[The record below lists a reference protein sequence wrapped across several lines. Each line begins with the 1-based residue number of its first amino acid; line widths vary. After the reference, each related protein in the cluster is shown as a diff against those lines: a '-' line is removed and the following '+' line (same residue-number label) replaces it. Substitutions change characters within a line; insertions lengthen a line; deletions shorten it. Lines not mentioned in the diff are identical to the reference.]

1 MYKRLAVNQYDE
13 CCPGNACSPN
23 RRQFLTL
30 SLGVAA
36 GTVLAGSRAEAA
48 AALGVPEERLIGVP
62 VDKELPPG
70 WSADLYRRGE
80 PTSYT
85 GPDLRWLGMPVGGG
99 ATGQLYLGGD
109 GRLWCWDI
117 FNRPAAGTTDA
128 GYANPR
134 QPASPIRHGF
144 ALRTRAGGR
153 TQTRALDAAGF
164 DQVRF
169 TGQYPIGRV
178 RYRAEDAPVEVTLE
192 AFSPFVPLSVAD
204 STLPATVLAYTL
216 RNTSDSAVD
225 ATLLGYVENPAC
237 LDTRTQRG
245 ITLRSAGFGDRS
257 LRGVQFSAAEQVE
270 TGGRPDVVFED
281 WERDGYDG
289 WTVEGTAFGAGPVLV
304 SEAPDYMK
312 RGGPLNATGQRF
324 VTSHDFRGADGD
336 IGRAD
341 AATGKLISSAFTIER
356 KSVRLSVGGGNH
368 PGQICVNVRVG
379 GAVVATATGRDAES
393 MQTVFLD
400 VAAHEGK
407 SAVIEIVDAHGG
419 AWGHVNCD
427 RIVFTD
433 VAPRPDIVFED
444 WERDSFEGWTVE
456 GSAFGAGPVLV
467 AEVPDYMK
475 RFGDLGVTG
484 QRFVTSHDF
493 RGSGGDA
500 GRADAATGKL
510 TSRPFTVER
519 RYVNVAVGGGSHHG
533 QTCVN
538 LLIDGTV
545 VASVAGRDAEPVS
558 MATVNL
564 SAYHGRTAVVEIVD
578 ADTGGWGHVNVDRI
592 VFSDVPTD
600 TRPLDQVPDNGTLVL
615 AALDGRATVRPSLAR
630 WADLDDVFASED
642 GPAEVD
648 GSLGGQAGSVAVP
661 VHLAPGQS
669 RTVRFVLGWHFGV
682 PDRVSLAFLRGSD
695 TLRRHYA
702 GRFADARAV
711 VRHVA
716 DHLDRLEADTRSWVD
731 TWYTDATLPH
741 WFLERT
747 LAPASTLAT
756 STCYLFDDGR
766 FYGWEG
772 VYCCPGTCEH
782 VWNYAQ
788 SIARLFPQLE
798 RDTRGRV
805 DLGIGFHPD
814 TGQIGNRAEADMSWA
829 TDGQCG
835 TILRCYREHLTAP
848 DDTFLRANWSR
859 LRRALEWIVEHDAGP
874 DGTVDGAQ
882 PNTLDTIW
890 YGEIAWITGMYVAAL
905 LAGAA
910 MADEMGQAEFAG
922 RCRALAE
929 SGSRH
934 LSTELFNGEYF
945 IQKVDPAHA
954 DVINSNRGC
963 HIDQLFGQS
972 LAGQLG
978 LPRVVPQE
986 QAVSA
991 LASLYRYNFTPDQV
1005 AYREESA
1012 IPGGRWFAMDHEY
1025 GMLMSTWPHGG
1036 DDTAAG
1042 NPASWAA
1049 MYFNEVWTGQEY
1061 QVAAHMLQEGL
1072 VEEGLTLTRAVHD
1085 RYAAGKRN
1093 PYNEI
1098 ECGDHYAR
1106 AMASHGVYLAACGFE
1121 YDGPRGHI
1129 GFAPRIGPERFA
1141 AAFTAAE
1148 GWGLFRQERHGR
1160 HLAGTIEVRYGR
1172 LRVASVALAVSSDP
1186 ATVTVRLGNR
1196 ALPVRDCSYRDGRIL
1211 VTLNAEAVVGRG
1223 DALRLTVNG

>member
-1 MYKRLAVNQYDE
+1 MTSQAYDE
-13 CCPGNACSPN
+13 CCPGNDCRPN
-23 RRQFLTL
+23 RRQFLAL

-36 GTVLAGSRAEAA
+36 GALLAGSRAEAA
-48 AALGVPEERLIGVP
+48 AALGVPEDRLIDVP
-62 VDKELPPG
+62 VDKALPPG
-70 WSADLYRRGE
+70 WSTDLYRRGE
-80 PTSYT
+80 PTTYE
-85 GPDLRWLGMPVGGG
+85 GPDLRWLGMPVGG
-99 ATGQLYLGGD
+99 AAAGQLYLGGD
-109 GRLWCWDI
+109 GRLWNWDI
-117 FNRPAAGTTDA
+117 FNRAAAGTSDW

-144 ALRTRAGGR
+144 ALRTRSGAT
-153 TQTRALDAAGF
+153 TQTRALDATGF

-192 AFSPFVPLSVAD
+192 AFSPFVPLSLAD
-204 STLPATVLAYTL
+204 STLPATVLVYTL
-216 RNTSDSAVD
+216 RNTSDRSVD

-245 ITLRSAGFGDRS
+245 ITLHSTAFSDPS
-257 LRGVQFSAAEQVE
+257 VRGIQFSAAEQVE
-270 TGGRPDVVFED
+270 TGGRPEIVFED
-281 WERDGYDG
+281 WEHDTYQG
-289 WTVEGTAFGAGPVLV
+289 WTVEGTAFGAGPVALSQV
-304 SEAPDYMK
+304 PDYMR

-324 VTSHDFRGADGD
+324 VTSHDFRGAAGD

-341 AATGKLISSAFTIER
+341 AATGKLTSGPFTIER
-356 KSVRLSVGGGNH
+356 KSIRLSIGGGNH
-368 PGQICVNVRVG
+368 PGQTCVNVLVD
-379 GAVVATATGRDAES
+379 GAVVATATGRDAEP
-393 MQTVFLD
+393 MNTVVLD
-400 VAAHEGK
+400 VAAHEGR
-407 SAVIEIVDAHGG
+407 SAVIEIVDGHGG
-419 AWGHVNCD
+419 GWGHVNCD
-427 RIVFTD
+427 QIVFTD
-433 VAPRPDIVFED
+433 VAPRPEIVFED
-444 WERDSFEGWTVE
+444 WERDTYAGWTVE
-456 GSAFGAGPVLV
+456 GTAFGAGPVLV
-467 AEVPDYMK
+467 AGVPDYMK
-475 RFGDLGVTG
+475 RFGDLGATG

-493 RGSGGDA
+493 RGSGGDV

-519 RYVNVAVGGGSHHG
+519 RYVNVAVGGGSHRG

-538 LLIDGTV
+538 VLVDGAV
-545 VASVAGRDAEPVS
+545 VASAVGHDAEPMSV
-558 MATVNL
+558 ATLNL
-564 SAYHGRTAVVEIVD
+564 SGHHGRTAVIEIVD

-615 AALDGRATVRPSLAR
+615 AALSGQATARPSLAR
-630 WADLDDVFASED
+630 WGSLDEVYAAED
-642 GPAEVD
+642 GPTQVD
-648 GSLGGQAGSVAVP
+648 GSLAGQVGSVAVP
-661 VHLAPGQS
+661 VLLAPGQS

-695 TLRRHYA
+695 TLRRQYA
-702 GRFADARAV
+702 SRFADARAV
-711 VRHVA
+711 VEHVA
-716 DHLDRLEADTRSWVD
+716 GNIDRLEADTRRWVD

-772 VYCCPGTCEH
+772 VYCCAGTCEH

-798 RDTRGRV
+798 RDTRARV

-814 TGQIGNRAEADMSWA
+814 TGQIGNRAEADMGWA

-848 DDTFLRANWSR
+848 DDAFLRANWPH
-859 LRRALEWIVEHDAGP
+859 LRRALEWIIAHDAGR
-874 DGTVDGAQ
+874 DGTLDGPQ
-882 PNTLDTIW
+882 PNTLDTTW
-890 YGEIAWITGMYVAAL
+890 YGQIAWITGMYVAAL
-905 LAGAA
+905 RAGAA
-910 MADEMGQAEFAG
+910 MAGEMGQAQFADQ
-922 RCRALAE
+922 CQALAE
-929 SGSRH
+929 SGSRY

-945 IQKVDPAHA
+945 IQNVDPAHP
-954 DVINSNRGC
+954 DIINSNRGC

-978 LPRVVPQE
+978 LPRVVPAE
-986 QAVSA
+986 QASSA

-1005 AYREESA
+1005 AYRKDNSA
-1012 IPGGRWFAMDHEY
+1012 IQGGRWFAMDHEY
-1025 GMLMSTWPHGG
+1025 GMLMTTWPHGG
-1036 DDTAAG
+1036 ADTAAG
-1042 NPASWAA
+1042 TPASWAA

-1072 VEEGLTLTRAVHD
+1072 VEEGLTLTRAVHE

-1121 YDGPRGHI
+1121 YHGPSGHI
-1129 GFAPRIGPERFA
+1129 GFAPRIGPEKFA

-1148 GWGLFRQERHGR
+1148 GWGLYRQNQHGG

-1172 LRVASVALAVSSDP
+1172 LRVTSVALAATQRPGRVS
-1186 ATVTVRLGNR
+1186 VRLGQD
-1196 ALPVRDCSYRDGRIL
+1196 AVPIRDWSYQDGRVLI
-1211 VTLNAEAVVGRG
+1211 TLDAQVVIDQGAALDITANA
-1223 DALRLTVNG
+1223 

>member
-1 MYKRLAVNQYDE
+1 MADQSHDQ
-13 CCPGNACSPN
+13 CCAGNACSPN
-23 RRQFLTL
+23 RRHFLAL

-36 GTVLAGSRAEAA
+36 GTLLAGSRAEAA
-48 AALGVPEERLIGVP
+48 AALGVPEDRLIGVP
-62 VDKELPPG
+62 VDKALPPG
-70 WSADLYRRGE
+70 WSTALYRRGE
-80 PTSYT
+80 PTSYE
-85 GPDLRWLGMPVGGG
+85 GDDLRWLGMPVGGG

-109 GRLWCWDI
+109 GRLWNWDI
-117 FNRPAAGTTDA
+117 FNRPAAGTTDV
-128 GYANPR
+128 GYASPR
-134 QPASPIRHGF
+134 QPASPVRHGF
-144 ALRTRAGGR
+144 ALRTRSGGR
-153 TQTRALDAAGF
+153 VQTRALDASGF

-169 TGQYPIGRV
+169 TGQYPMGTV
-178 RYRAEDAPVEVTLE
+178 RYRDADAAVEVTLE
-192 AFSPFVPLSVAD
+192 GFSPFVPLSVAD
-204 STLPATVLAYTL
+204 STLPATVLVYTL
-216 RNTSDSAVD
+216 RNTSHRPVD

-245 ITLRSAGFGDRS
+245 ILLRSTAFGDGS
-257 LRGVQFSAAEQVE
+257 LRGVQFSAAEQTE
-270 TGGRPDVVFED
+270 PADRPDVVFED
-281 WERDGYDG
+281 WERDTYDG

-304 SEAPDYMK
+304 SAMPDYMK
-312 RGGPLNATGQRF
+312 NGGPLNATGQRL

-341 AATGKLISSAFTIER
+341 APTGKLTSAPFTVAR

-368 PGQICVNVRVG
+368 PGQTCVNLLVDD
-379 GAVVATATGRDAES
+379 AVVATATGRNAEAMHS
-393 MQTVFLD
+393 VYLD
-400 VAAHEGK
+400 VSAYEGK
-407 SAVIEIVDAHGG
+407 SAVIEIVDAHSGG
-419 AWGHVNCD
+419 WGHVNVD

-433 VAPRPDIVFED
+433 VAPRPEIVFED
-444 WERDSFEGWTVE
+444 WERDTYEGWTVE

-467 AEVPDYMK
+467 SEVPDYMK
-475 RFGDLGVTG
+475 RFGDLGASG

-493 RGSGGDA
+493 RGSGGDS

-519 RYVNVAVGGGSHHG
+519 RYVNVAVGGGSHRG
-533 QTCVN
+533 STCVN
-538 LLIDGTV
+538 LLVDGAL

-558 MATVNL
+558 VATMNL
-564 SAYHGRTAVVEIVD
+564 SAYQGRTAVIEIVD

-615 AALDGRATVRPSLAR
+615 AALDNRAVTRPSLAE
-630 WADLDDVFASED
+630 WDSLDEVFAAKA

-648 GSLGGQAGSVAVP
+648 GSLAGQAGSVSVAVR
-661 VHLAPGQS
+661 LAPGQS
-669 RTVRFVLGWHFGV
+669 RTVRFVLGWHFPV
-682 PDRVSLAFLRGSD
+682 PDRVSLSFLRGSD
-695 TLRRHYA
+695 SLRRHYA
-702 GRFADARAV
+702 TRFADARAV
-711 VRHVA
+711 VEHVA
-716 DHLDRLEADTRSWVD
+716 HDLDRLEADTRTWVK

-756 STCYLFDDGR
+756 NTCYLFDDGR

-772 VYCCPGTCEH
+772 VYCCAGTCEH

-798 RDTRGRV
+798 RDTRSRV

-814 TGQIGNRAEADMSWA
+814 TGQIGNRAEADMGWA

-848 DDTFLRANWSR
+848 DDTYLRVNWPR
-859 LRRALEWIVEHDAGP
+859 LRRALEWIMEHDVGP
-874 DGTVDGAQ
+874 DGTLDGPQ
-882 PNTLDTIW
+882 PNTLDTTW
-890 YGEIAWITGMYVAAL
+890 YGQIAWITGMYVAAL
-905 LAGAA
+905 RAGAA
-910 MADEMGQAEFAG
+910 MADEVGQPEFAD
-922 RCRALAE
+922 RCRTLAD

-945 IQKVDPAHA
+945 IQEIDPAHA
-954 DVINSNRGC
+954 DAINSNRGC

-978 LPRVVPQE
+978 LPRVVPAE

-991 LASLYRYNFTPDQV
+991 LESLYRYNFTPDHA
-1005 AYREESA
+1005 AYREGSV

-1025 GMLMSTWPHGG
+1025 GMLMTTWPHGG
-1036 DDTAAG
+1036 ADTAAG
-1042 NPASWAA
+1042 SPASWAA

-1072 VEEGLTLTRAVHD
+1072 VEEGLTLTRAVHE

-1121 YDGPRGHI
+1121 HHGPRGHI
-1129 GFAPRIGPERFA
+1129 GFAPRISPDRFA
-1141 AAFTAAE
+1141 AAFTSAE
-1148 GWGLFRQERHGR
+1148 GWGLFRQERHGG
-1160 HLAGTIEVRYGR
+1160 HLTGTVEVRYGR
-1172 LRVASVALAVSSDP
+1172 LRVSNIALAVTRSP
-1186 ATVTVRLGNR
+1186 ARVTVRLGNR
-1196 ALPVRDCSYRDGRIL
+1196 RLPVRDWSCRDGRIL
-1211 VTLNAEAVVGRG
+1211 VTLDAEVVVGRG
-1223 DALRLTVNG
+1223 DAIQVMLNG

>member
-1 MYKRLAVNQYDE
+1 MADQPYDE
-13 CCPGNACSPN
+13 CCPGNSCSPN
-23 RRQFLTL
+23 RRRFLTL
-30 SLGVAA
+30 SLGTAV

-48 AALGVPEERLIGVP
+48 VALGVPEEQLIGVP
-62 VDKELPPG
+62 LDKALPED
-70 WSADLYRRGE
+70 WSADLHRRGE
-80 PTSYT
+80 PTSYE
-85 GPDLRWLGMPVGGG
+85 GADLRWLGMPVGGG
-99 ATGQLYLGGD
+99 AAGQLYLGGD
-109 GRLWCWDI
+109 GRLWYWDI
-117 FNRPAAGTTDA
+117 LNRPAAGTTDS

-134 QPASPIRHGF
+134 QPSSPIRHGF
-144 ALRTRAGGR
+144 ALRTRSQGR
-153 TQTRALDAAGF
+153 VRTRPLDATGF
-164 DQVRF
+164 GQVRF
-169 TGQYPIGRV
+169 TGQYPIGQV
-178 RYRAEDAPVEVTLE
+178 RYRDEDAPVEVTLE
-192 AFSPFVPLSVAD
+192 AFSPFVPLSVTD
-204 STLPATVLAYTL
+204 STLPATVLVYTL
-216 RNTSDSAVD
+216 QNTSDSPVD
-225 ATLLGYVENPAC
+225 ATLLGYMENPAC
-237 LDTRTQRG
+237 LDTRTQRA
-245 ITLRSAGFGDRS
+245 ITLRSAAIDGES
-257 LRGVQFSAAEQVE
+257 LRGVQFSASEPEA
-270 TGGRPDVVFED
+270 TDGRPDILFED
-281 WERDGYDG
+281 WERDDYHG

-304 SEAPDYMK
+304 SEAPGYMK
-312 RGGPLNATGQRF
+312 QGGPLNVTGQRF

-341 AATGKLISSAFTIER
+341 VPTGRLTSAPFTIDR
-356 KSVRLSVGGGNH
+356 RSIRLSVGGGDH
-368 PGQICVNVRVG
+368 AGQTCVNVLVDG
-379 GAVVATATGRDAES
+379 VVVATTTGRDAES
-393 MQTVFLD
+393 MHTVFLD
-400 VAAHEGK
+400 VTAHQGK
-407 SAVIEIVDAHGG
+407 TGIIEIVDAHDG

-433 VAPRPDIVFED
+433 TAPRPDVVFED
-444 WERDSFEGWTVE
+444 WERDDYEGWTVE
-456 GSAFGAGPVLV
+456 GTAFGAGPVPV
-467 AEVPDYMK
+467 SEVPDYMK
-475 RFGDLGVTG
+475 RFGDLGASG

-493 RGSGGDA
+493 RGTDGDTA
-500 GRADAATGKL
+500 RADAATGKL
-510 TSRPFTVER
+510 TSRPFPVER
-519 RYVNVAVGGGSHHG
+519 RYVSVAVGGGSHRG

-545 VASVAGRDAEPVS
+545 VASAAGRDAEPMSPTTLNV
-558 MATVNL
+558 
-564 SAYHGRTAVVEIVD
+564 SAYQGRTAVIEIVD
-578 ADTGGWGHVNVDRI
+578 TDTGGWGHVNVDRI
-592 VFSDVPTD
+592 VFTDVSSDS
-600 TRPLDQVPDNGTLVL
+600 RPLDQVPDNGTLVL
-615 AALDGRATVRPSLAR
+615 AALDARAQVRPSLAG
-630 WADLDDVFASED
+630 WADLDQVFDGED
-642 GPAEVD
+642 GPTQVD
-648 GSLGGQAGSVAVP
+648 GSLAGQAGSVAVP
-661 VHLAPGQS
+661 VRLAPGQR

-682 PDRVSLAFLRGSD
+682 PDRVSLGFLHGSD
-695 TLRRHYA
+695 TLRRQYA
-702 GRFADARAV
+702 TRFADARAV
-711 VRHVA
+711 VEHVA
-716 DHLDRLEADTRSWVD
+716 GNLDRLERDTRTWVK

-741 WFLERT
+741 WLLERT

-798 RDTRGRV
+798 RDTRSRV

-814 TGQIGNRAEADMSWA
+814 TGQIGNRAEADMGWA

-848 DDTFLRANWSR
+848 DDTFLRTNWPR
-859 LRRALEWIVEHDAGP
+859 LRRALEWVMEHDAGP
-874 DGTVDGAQ
+874 DGTLDGAQ

-910 MADEMGQAEFAG
+910 MADEIGQNEFAT

-929 SGSRH
+929 SGSQH

-945 IQKVDPAHA
+945 IQKTDPTHA

-978 LPRVVPQE
+978 LPRVVSRE

-991 LASLYRYNFTPDQV
+991 LSSLYRYNFTPDQV
-1005 AYREESA
+1005 AYREGSA
-1012 IPGGRWFAMDHEY
+1012 ISGGRWFAMDHEW
-1025 GMLMSTWPHGG
+1025 GMLMTSWPHGG

-1121 YDGPRGHI
+1121 YHGPRGHI
-1129 GFAPRIGPERFA
+1129 GFAPRMSPERFA

-1172 LRVASVALAVSSDP
+1172 LRVSSVALAATHRP
-1186 ATVTVRLGNR
+1186 ARVTVRLGDR
-1196 ALPVRDCSYRDGRIL
+1196 TLPIGDWSYRDGRIL
-1211 VTLNAEAVVGRG
+1211 VTLNSEVVVGRG
-1223 DALRLTVNG
+1223 DTLEVTVNG